1 MTIVEIYFDD
11 LTSQTQQ
18 ELLDAFG
25 VQTPEEMNWDI
36 FPVTT
41 IEINK

>member
-11 LTSQTQQ
+11 FTSQTQQ
-18 ELLDAFG
+18 ELLDAFRI
-25 VQTPEEMNWDI
+25 QAPEEMNWDI

-41 IEINK
+41 IEINE

>member
-1 MTIVEIYFDD
+1 MTIVEIYFNNLD
-11 LTSQTQQ
+11 TQTQQ

-25 VQTPEEMNWDI
+25 IQTPEEMNWDI

>member
-1 MTIVEIYFDD
+1 MTIVEIYFDN
-11 LTSQTQQ
+11 LAPQTQQ

-25 VQTPEEMNWDI
+25 IQTPEEMNWDI

>member
-1 MTIVEIYFDD
+1 MTIVEIYFDNLD
-11 LTSQTQQ
+11 TQTQQ

-25 VQTPEEMNWDI
+25 IQAPEEMNWDI

-41 IEINK
+41 IEINE